1 MRVAIVHDWLY
12 VLGGA
17 ERVLKELLACYPG
30 ADVFTLFDVL
40 TDEERATIGFKKSHT
55 SFLQRIPRI
64 GKIHRALL
72 PLMPLAIEQL
82 DLSGYDLVISS
93 SCAVAKG
100 VITGPDQVHVA
111 YVHSPM
117 RYAWD
122 LQHQYLAGSGGL
134 KGLFARLLLHRIR
147 TWDASSGLRPDAIVA
162 NSAYVARRIRK
173 AFGRDAEVIHPP
185 VDVAPRASGT
195 PRQDYFLAAGRL
207 VGYKNTH
214 AIVEAFKLMPG
225 QRLVIAGSGPEAE
238 SLRAIAGPNV
248 TFKGSVGD
256 GEMRSL
262 MAGAR
267 ALIFAAEE
275 DFGIVP
281 LEAQAEGTPVLALG
295 RGGARETVIGHGPG
309 QTGMFFETPEPESIA
324 ACVNAFLASRSVFS
338 REACQEHAC
347 NFGASR
353 FRLQFKALAL
363 REMERVR
370 FEISSSRA
378 VQRTPRKQL
387 ALAG

>member
-1 MRVAIVHDWLY
+1 
-12 VLGGA
+12 
-17 ERVLKELLACYPG
+17 
-30 ADVFTLFDVL
+30 
-40 TDEERATIGFKKSHT
+40 
-55 SFLQRIPRI
+55 
-64 GKIHRALL
+64 
-72 PLMPLAIEQL
+72 
-82 DLSGYDLVISS
+82 
-93 SCAVAKG
+93 
-100 VITGPDQVHVA
+100 
-111 YVHSPM
+111 
-117 RYAWD
+117 
-122 LQHQYLAGSGGL
+122 
-134 KGLFARLLLHRIR
+134 
-147 TWDASSGLRPDAIVA
+147 
-162 NSAYVARRIRK
+162 
-173 AFGRDAEVIHPP
+173 
-185 VDVAPRASGT
+185 
-195 PRQDYFLAAGRL
+195 
-207 VGYKNTH
+207 
-214 AIVEAFKLMPG
+214 
-225 QRLVIAGSGPEAE
+225 
-238 SLRAIAGPNV
+238 
-248 TFKGSVGD
+248 
-256 GEMRSL
+256 

-353 FRLQFKALAL
+353 FRLQFKALAQ